1 MSQIFFSD
9 DFVDSVAIL
18 RILAVSLLFTALQSV
33 YGANYLIVQHYDRLL
48 RNINLKMSI
57 LGFLISFPLVYYWG
71 LIGAALTVFI
81 TRALIGLLVYLKAR
95 QIKLSK

>member
-1 MSQIFFSD
+1 M
-9 DFVDSVAIL
+9 DSVAIL

-33 YGANYLIVQHYDRLL
+33 YGTNYLIVQHYDRLL

-81 TRALIGLLVYLKAR
+81 TRALIGLLVYLKAC